1 MSARGFRCRLA
12 RSLVFGELVRDVSEK
27 IVDKSQ
33 LRIGLFIHLDLP
45 WMAHPFMTSS
55 FKIRTQKQLDV
66 LRSLEFEQ
74 VRIDPARS
82 DDLPASEPQPEP
94 AQPLT
99 NDLKDDL
106 RAALWEEKQS
116 RIRVLKERRVRLN
129 QCAKRYTQSVGSA
142 RKLMAHLRAS
152 PVQAAEEAQDLV
164 VGMVDDLTDDQE
176 TTVQLVNL
184 KHQDENSYFH
194 SINVVALALVVGQKM
209 NLEKAQLRQLG
220 LGALFHD
227 LGHQKIPYQILH
239 KKGEFTR
246 PERLLYEQHPRYG
259 AEIART
265 IGSLPPSV
273 VEIIAKHHGHQD
285 GSGFPEGLRA
295 ADIGL
300 LTRIVTVVNR
310 YDNLCNGIA
319 AERGLSPHQAI
330 SRMYSRERACYDP
343 KVLTLFIT
351 NLGVYPPGTVVRLN
365 DERIALVISLNQAD
379 LLKPNVLLY
388 SPDIPK
394 EESLVLNLA
403 EEDVGIRESLCQSDL
418 SQDQLE
424 YLNLSDKL
432 SYYFQSSSG
441 AKSR

>member
-1 MSARGFRCRLA
+1 MIEPTVA
-12 RSLVFGELVRDVSEK
+12 K
-27 IVDKSQ
+27 TQ

-45 WMAHPFMTSS
+45 WMHHPFLSGS
-55 FKIRTQKQLDV
+55 FKIRSQKQLDA
-66 LRSLEFEQ
+66 LWSLDLDQ
-74 VRIDPARS
+74 IRIDPARS
-82 DDLPASEPQPEP
+82 DPPADDADAKPQPV
-94 AQPLT
+94 LT
-99 NDLKDDL
+99 EALRNDLA
-106 RAALWEEKQS
+106 AALWEEKRK
-116 RIRVLKERRVRLN
+116 RIKVLRERRVRLN
-129 QCAKRYTQSVGSA
+129 QCAKRYTQSVSSA
-142 RKLMAHLRAS
+142 RKLMSYLRAS
-152 PVQAAEEAQDLV
+152 PAQAAEEAQDLV
-164 VGMVDDLTDDQE
+164 VGMVEDLTEDQE

-194 SINVVALALVVGQKM
+194 SINAVALALVVGQKM
-209 NLEKAQLRQLG
+209 QLEKTQLRHLG
-220 LGALFHD
+220 IGALFHD

-239 KKGEFTR
+239 KKSEFTR

-259 AEIART
+259 AEIARA

-273 VEIIAKHHGHQD
+273 VEIIAKHHEYQD

-343 KVLTLFIT
+343 KVLTTFIT
-351 NLGVYPPGTVVRLN
+351 NLGVYPPGTVVRLH
-365 DERIALVISLNQAD
+365 DDRIALVISLNQAD
-379 LLKPNVLLY
+379 LLKPHVLLY

-394 EESLVLNLA
+394 EESLVLDLT
-403 EEDVGIRESLCQSDL
+403 EEDIGIRESLCPSDL
-418 SQDQLE
+418 NSDQLE

-432 SYYFQSSSG
+432 SYYFQSPTG
-441 AKSR
+441 TKSR

>member
-1 MSARGFRCRLA
+1 
-12 RSLVFGELVRDVSEK
+12 VRDVSKET
-27 IVDKSQ
+27 VDKSQ

-45 WMAHPFMTSS
+45 WMSHPFVTSS

-66 LRSLEFEQ
+66 LRSLGIEQ

-82 DDLPASEPQPEP
+82 DAPSSAADPPPEP
-94 AQPLT
+94 PQTPTDAVGDNPA
-99 NDLKDDL
+99 
-106 RAALWEEKQS
+106 AALWEEKQQ
-116 RIRVLKERRVRLN
+116 RIRVLKERRTRLN

-142 RKLMAHLRAS
+142 RKLMANLRAS
-152 PVQAAEEAQDLV
+152 PIQAAEEAQDLV
-164 VGMVDDLTDDQE
+164 VGMVEDLTDDQE

-194 SINVVALALVVGQKM
+194 AINVIALALVVGQKL
-209 NLEKAQLRQLG
+209 NLERAQLRQLG

-239 KKGEFTR
+239 KKGELTR
-246 PERLLYEQHPRYG
+246 PERLLYEQHTRYG
-259 AEIART
+259 AEIARG
-265 IGSLPPSV
+265 IGSLPPGV
-273 VEIIAKHHGHQD
+273 VEVIAKHHEHQD
-285 GSGFPEGLRA
+285 GSGFPDGLRG

-310 YDNLCNGIA
+310 YDNLCNGLG

-343 KVLTLFIT
+343 KVLTTFIT
-351 NLGVYPPGTVVRLN
+351 NLGVYPPGTVVRLH
-365 DERIALVISLNQAD
+365 DERLALVISLNAAD

-388 SPDIPK
+388 SPEIPK

-418 SQDQLE
+418 SQDQME

-432 SYYFQSSSG
+432 SYYFQSSTG
-441 AKSR
+441 AKAR